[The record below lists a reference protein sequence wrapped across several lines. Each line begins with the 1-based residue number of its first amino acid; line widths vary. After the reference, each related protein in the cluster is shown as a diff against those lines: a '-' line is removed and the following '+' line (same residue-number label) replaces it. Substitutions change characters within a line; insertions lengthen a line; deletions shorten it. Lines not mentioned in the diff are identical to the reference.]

1 MFVYAHIK
9 LCYRAY
15 TPLSALKKNKKTRLC
30 GVRRRAVWE
39 WAPPPGLEPRQ
50 RVPKTR
56 VLPLHH
62 GGMAENLAATAKCLL
77 CHMSPTPRVSTC
89 RTNKKRCLRC
99 TKSVM
104 RTLSNGTR
112 FTYMGVTPQTC
123 GTYAK
128 HARATRHQA
137 NRKPWPW
144 CSG

>member
-15 TPLSALKKNKKTRLC
+15 TPISALKKNKKNWLC
-30 GVRRRAVWE
+30 GIRRRAVWE

-62 GGMAENLAATAKCLL
+62 GGMAENLAVTAKCLL

-104 RTLSNGTR
+104 RTLNNGTR
-112 FTYMGVTPQTC
+112 FTDMGVTPQTC

-137 NRKPWPW
+137 NKKPCP
-144 CSG
+144 

>member
-15 TPLSALKKNKKTRLC
+15 TPLSALKKNKKIGSAAFAAEPSENGLPHLDSNQDKGFQRPVCCHYTM
-30 GVRRRAVWE
+30 GE
-39 WAPPPGLEPRQ
+39 W
-50 RVPKTR
+50 
-56 VLPLHH
+56 
-62 GGMAENLAATAKCLL
+62 AENLAVTAKCLL

-89 RTNKKRCLRC
+89 RTSKKRCLRC

-104 RTLSNGTR
+104 RTLNNGTR
-112 FTYMGVTPQTC
+112 FTDMGVTPQTC

-137 NRKPWPW
+137 NKKPCP
-144 CSG
+144 